1 GGRRCGRWRS
11 RAACR
16 CIPQFP
22 RWPWSG
28 LRTSAGARSFP
39 PSSSGVAWSSPR
51 SSINSAAPRG
61 SPISSGRGA
70 TSSSRRYRNRP
81 SASSCAA
88 SSWRGSTSS
97 NARRRF
103 PAKTHPGLDRAPS
116 IMPIEERGLIAG
128 AGPGGLAAAA
138 HPVRRGLPGAVVQA
152 RPGLREGAPAATFH
166 PPPLDMLDRLDAARP
181 LIAQGLTAPAF
192 QYRSR
197 RRGVLAQFD
206 FGAIGDVTGHPYR
219 VQCEQSKLT
228 RIFYQQLRDK
238 PDFEL
243 QFDAQV
249 KDVTQHRSG
258 VEIAIDRN
266 GRSEPRSGRWLI
278 GADGARSDVRRALG
292 IEFPGFTW
300 PERFLVVSTPFDFRA
315 VIPDL
320 VAVSYVSDP
329 ERWHFLLQIPGLC
342 RVMFPIAPHESD
354 ELALSGEFAQ
364 SLMSTVVPGI
374 SNYEIAH
381 ATLYKVHQRVAETF
395 QRGRA
400 FLAGDAAHINNP
412 LGGMGMNG
420 GIHDAIN
427 LTSRLVE
434 AWHGR
439 QPEGDLAR
447 YDRQRR
453 AVTRE
458 YIERQSIQNKR
469 NLESDGTEF
478 GRNLAEIAA
487 DKTRTYDYLLRV
499 AMIASLRRA
508 QELG

>member
-1 GGRRCGRWRS
+1 
-11 RAACR
+11 
-16 CIPQFP
+16 
-22 RWPWSG
+22 
-28 LRTSAGARSFP
+28 
-39 PSSSGVAWSSPR
+39 
-51 SSINSAAPRG
+51 
-61 SPISSGRGA
+61 
-70 TSSSRRYRNRP
+70 
-81 SASSCAA
+81 
-88 SSWRGSTSS
+88 
-97 NARRRF
+97 
-103 PAKTHPGLDRAPS
+103 
-116 IMPIEERGLIAG
+116 MPIEERVLIAG
-128 AGPGGLAAAA
+128 AGPVGLVAAANLVRGGV
-138 HPVRRGLPGAVVQA
+138 PVTVFEAGGDLSEESRAS
-152 RPGLREGAPAATFH
+152 TFH
-166 PPPLDMLDRLDAARP
+166 PPTLDMLDRLGAAAP
-181 LIAQGLTAPAF
+181 LIAQGLVAPAF
-192 QYRSR
+192 QYRSKHH
-197 RRGVLAQFD
+197 GVLAQFD
-206 FGAIGDVTGHPYR
+206 FGAIADVTKHPYR

-228 RIFYQQLRDK
+228 RILHGRLSGK
-238 PDFEL
+238 AEFEL

-249 KDVTQHRSG
+249 KDVTQHGSG
-258 VEIAIDRN
+258 VEIVVERK
-266 GRSEPRSGRWLI
+266 GRTERRSGRWLI

-292 IEFPGFTW
+292 VEFPGFTW

-315 VIPDL
+315 VIADL
-320 VAVSYVSDP
+320 VAVSYVADP

-439 QPEGDLAR
+439 QPEDDLAR

-478 GRNLAEIAA
+478 GRNLTEIAA

>member
-1 GGRRCGRWRS
+1 
-11 RAACR
+11 
-16 CIPQFP
+16 
-22 RWPWSG
+22 
-28 LRTSAGARSFP
+28 
-39 PSSSGVAWSSPR
+39 
-51 SSINSAAPRG
+51 
-61 SPISSGRGA
+61 
-70 TSSSRRYRNRP
+70 
-81 SASSCAA
+81 
-88 SSWRGSTSS
+88 
-97 NARRRF
+97 
-103 PAKTHPGLDRAPS
+103 
-116 IMPIEERGLIAG
+116 MPIEERVLIAG
-128 AGPGGLAAAA
+128 AGPVGLVAAANLVRGGV
-138 HPVRRGLPGAVVQA
+138 PVTVFEAGDDLSEESRAS
-152 RPGLREGAPAATFH
+152 TFH
-166 PPPLDMLDRLDAARP
+166 PPTLDMLDRLGAAAP
-181 LIAQGLTAPAF
+181 LIAQGLVAPAF
-192 QYRSR
+192 QYRSKHH
-197 RRGVLAQFD
+197 GVLAQFD
-206 FGAIGDVTGHPYR
+206 FGVIADVTKHPHR

-228 RIFYQQLRDK
+228 RILHRRLSGK
-238 PDFEL
+238 AEFEL

-249 KDVTQHRSG
+249 KDVTQHGSG
-258 VEIAIDRN
+258 VKIAVERK
-266 GRSEPRSGRWLI
+266 GRTERRSGRWLI

-292 IEFPGFTW
+292 VEFPGFTW
-300 PERFLVVSTPFDFRA
+300 PERFVVVSTPFDFRA
-315 VIPDL
+315 VIADL
-320 VAVSYVSDP
+320 VAVSYVADP

-354 ELALSGEFAQ
+354 ELALSAEFAQ

-439 QPEGDLAR
+439 QPEDDLAR